1 MFKEIN
7 MFNNIKKPET
17 MDKHHNHE
25 ALFNQEWEKGQKN
38 ELIEALKAGEGFDK
52 KLFELSGFKE
62 AFAHKL
68 TCLECSDGRVNSHLG
83 KLGLAGEGLLLEG
96 EEWAEDRAILVQ
108 SIKEQGLTITGHEN
122 CGAAGI
128 VHPGPDSDNYGYQ
141 KAKELV
147 ADTGNTYDEVHKD
160 KFTSQIHNERT
171 LVMEGTGR
179 FNVADLEGFPGQF
192 ISSASYFGLSAKY
205 QKIEAKALIGIALGD
220 HSFGKRFDKENPFYL
235 IVSAKDEEQLKTVTA
250 LAEEIAADYDG
261 LVKVNGFIVPQEVLA
276 QQV

>member
-1 MFKEIN
+1 MFNEAN
-7 MFNNIKKPET
+7 MFNQKHET

-25 ALFNQEWEKGQKN
+25 ELFDQEWQKGQEN
-38 ELIEALKAGEGFDK
+38 ELIKALKSETGFEK
-52 KLFELSGFKE
+52 KLFELPGFKE

-83 KLGLAGEGLLLEG
+83 KLALAGEGLLLEP
-96 EEWAEDRAILVQ
+96 EDRAILVKA
-108 SIKEQGLTITGHEN
+108 IKEQGLTITGHEN

-128 VHPGPDSDNYGYQ
+128 AHPGPESDDYGYQ

-147 ADTGNTYDEVHKD
+147 ADTGNAYREVHHD
-160 KFTSQIHNERT
+160 EFTSSVHNERT
-171 LVMEGTGR
+171 LVLEGTGR

-192 ISSASYFGLSAKY
+192 ISSASHFGLSAEY
-205 QKIEAKALIGIALGD
+205 QKTEAKALIGIALGD

-235 IVSAKDEEQLKTVTA
+235 IVSAKDEEQLKTITA

-261 LVKVNGFIVPQEVLA
+261 LVKVSGFIAPQEVLS
-276 QQV
+276 QKI